1 MEGNDKDEQTAGG
14 EADEAVY
21 AEGIDGAL
29 RKKHRGERWKHIF
42 RTKASWES
50 LRYYLFM
57 NSVFRIRHQMVFS
70 SLCIKSFVRTFS
82 SFLQQYLRT
91 KERSYFLVL

>member
-29 RKKHRGERWKHIF
+29 KKSTEEEDMMK
-42 RTKASWES
+42 ES
-50 LRYYLFM
+50 L
-57 NSVFRIRHQMVFS
+57 
-70 SLCIKSFVRTFS
+70 
-82 SFLQQYLRT
+82 
-91 KERSYFLVL
+91 